1 MRKMNCDEARQIS
14 IIDYLAQCGF
24 RPQYIKGVN
33 HWYLSPIREE
43 NTPSFKVNTQLN
55 AWFDHGMGVGGNFID
70 LGIRLHQCTVEQ
82 LLKRLSTGDCSLS
95 FHQQVKAAQ
104 TKPEHKIKIIQAG
117 ELQNLTLVKYLHERA
132 IDYSTAK
139 AWCREILFTLNEQ
152 RYLAIGFKNHS
163 GGYELRNA
171 ELKLSSSPKDL
182 TYIDQGGDTIHVFEG
197 FTDFLSFLTLNGQ
210 DMPDDFLVL
219 NSLSFVGKSLEIL
232 QQHPIAKLYLDHDKA
247 AAKEVAFIKQAIPTV
262 EDASDFYNGYKD
274 LNAYLKIQQQQSRG
288 LSL

>member
-14 IIDYLAQCGF
+14 ITDYLAQCGF

-43 NTPSFKVNTQLN
+43 NTASFKVNTQLN
-55 AWFDHGMGVGGNFID
+55 AWFDHGIGVGGNFID

-82 LLKRLSTGDCSLS
+82 LLKRLSTGDRSLS
-95 FHQQVKAAQ
+95 FHQQVKATQ
-104 TKPEHKIKIIQAG
+104 TEPEHKIKIIQAC

-152 RYLAIGFKNHS
+152 RYLAIGFKNTS

-171 ELKLSSSPKDL
+171 QLKLSSSPKDL
-182 TYIDQGGDTIHVFEG
+182 TYINQGADTIYVFEG
-197 FTDFLSFLTLNGQ
+197 FTDFLSLMTLNGC
-210 DMPDDFLVL
+210 DMPGDFLVL
-219 NSLSFVGKSLEIL
+219 NSLSFVAKSLKIL
-232 QQHPIAKLYLDHDKA
+232 QQYPTSKLYLDHDKA
-247 AAKEVAFIKQAIPTV
+247 AAKEVAFIKQNVPNV
-262 EDASDFYNGYKD
+262 EDASRFYSGHKD
-274 LNAYLKIQQQQSRG
+274 LNAYLKIQQQSQG
-288 LSL
+288 LGL